1 MSASGSTRLGSEHP
15 SAATGG
21 LEVTFDYH
29 QRTKHHDHRYAPAPG
44 YMDWQTEPNPFRHYR
59 GAKSFRLDHLPP
71 ETAPRPHYDELFGP
85 ATGGPVQVPNR
96 QSLSQLLYDS
106 LSLSAW
112 KEYRDSRWSLRVNP
126 SSGDLHPTEAYMICG
141 AIPGLHDRP
150 AVYHYCPLT
159 HALEVRREL
168 TEQVWYGL
176 TRGLPPRALLVGLT
190 SIYWRESWK
199 YGERAFR
206 YCQHDLGHAIAA
218 VALAAAVL
226 EWETRLLEA
235 MTSDDLK
242 GLLGVHGQQ
251 GIEAEHPESLLVV
264 YPRASKLFTLNC
276 QRAYQPSRDL
286 LAEIGDG
293 EWHGHP
299 NRLSTDHRAW
309 PIIDTV
315 SQATLKLKAPD
326 KEFWTQAAPPSR
338 SVDRPDRKLS
348 ARQIIRQR
356 RSAVALDGKT
366 SLDRRVFYQ
375 MLERVLPGAVPFTAL
390 PWRPSVHLL
399 LFVHRVEAMAPG
411 LYLLVRD
418 PDRIGDLQATITRRF
433 EWRRPQGCPAG
444 MHLYRLRETNCRRAA
459 QMSSCHQKIAADGAF
474 VAGMLGEFEPRLSAH
489 GAWFYRRLHWEAGA
503 IGQVLYLEAEAAG
516 VGSTGI
522 GCFFDD
528 ATHEILGL
536 TDRRYQTIYHF
547 TVGGP
552 VEDTRLTSL
561 PGYPALPSSNE
572 DPLQDS
578 SVDRDDSS
586 VHPPKG
592 SS

>member
-1 MSASGSTRLGSEHP
+1 MSDSGSTRLPSEHP
-15 SAATGG
+15 AAATGG
-21 LEVTFDYH
+21 LEVTLDYH
-29 QRTKHHDHRYAPAPG
+29 QRTKHHHHRYAPGPG
-44 YMDWQTEPNPFRHYR
+44 QMDWQNEPNPFRRYS
-59 GAKSFRLDHLPP
+59 GAKRVRLDHRPP
-71 ETAPRPHYDELFGP
+71 ETTPRPHYDELFRP
-85 ATGGPVQVPNR
+85 ATSGPVRLPDR
-96 QSLSQLLYDS
+96 QSLSQLFYDS

-112 KEYRDSRWSLRVNP
+112 KEYRESRWSLRVNP

-150 AVYHYCPLT
+150 AVFHYCPLT
-159 HALEVRREL
+159 HGLEVRREL
-168 TEQVWYGL
+168 TEQAWNGL
-176 TRGLPPRALLVGLT
+176 TRGLPPGAVLVGLT

-235 MTSDDLK
+235 MTNDDLTR
-242 GLLGVHGQQ
+242 LLGLRRQQ
-251 GIEAEHPESLLVV
+251 GIEAEHPECLLVV
-264 YPRASKLFTLNC
+264 YPRAPKPFTLDC
-276 QRAYQPSRDL
+276 QRAYEPSRDL
-286 LAEIGDG
+286 LAEIGEG
-293 EWHGHP
+293 QWHGSP

-326 KEFWTQAAPPSR
+326 KEFWTPTAPPSR
-338 SVDRPDRKLS
+338 SVDLPDRELS

-366 SLDRRVFYQ
+366 TLDRGTLYR
-375 MLERVLPGAVPFTAL
+375 MLERVLPGAVPLAAL

-399 LFVHRVEAMAPG
+399 LFVHRVKALVPG

-418 PDRIGDLQATITRRF
+418 PDRVGLLRAAITRPF
-433 EWRRPQGCPAG
+433 DWRRPPACPAG
-444 MHLYRLRETNCRRAA
+444 MHLYRLRETDCRRAA
-459 QMSSCHQKIAADGAF
+459 QMSSCHQEIAADGAF
-474 VAGMLGEFEPRLSAH
+474 VAAMLAEFEPRLSAH
-489 GAWFYRRLHWEAGA
+489 GAWFYRRMHWEAGA

-516 VGSTGI
+516 VGATGI

-552 VEDTRLTSL
+552 VEDSRLTSL
-561 PGYPALPSSNE
+561 PGYP
-572 DPLQDS
+572 QDNF
-578 SVDRDDSS
+578 VDRA
-586 VHPPKG
+586 VGPAHPPKG
-592 SS
+592 MS

>member
-1 MSASGSTRLGSEHP
+1 
-15 SAATGG
+15 
-21 LEVTFDYH
+21 
-29 QRTKHHDHRYAPAPG
+29 
-44 YMDWQTEPNPFRHYR
+44 
-59 GAKSFRLDHLPP
+59 
-71 ETAPRPHYDELFGP
+71 
-85 ATGGPVQVPNR
+85 VPNR
-96 QSLSQLLYDS
+96 QSLSQLFYDS

-126 SSGDLHPTEAYMICG
+126 SSGNLHPTEAYMICG
-141 AIPGLHDRP
+141 AMPGLHDRP

-159 HALEVRREL
+159 HAIEVRRDL
-168 TEQVWYGL
+168 TEQVWDGL
-176 TRGLPPRALLVGLT
+176 TRGLPPRALLVGFT

-226 EWETRLLEA
+226 KWETRLLET
-235 MTSDDLK
+235 MSSDDLK
-242 GLLGVHGQQ
+242 GLLGVHWQE
-251 GIEAEHPESLLVV
+251 GIEAEQPECLLVV
-264 YPRASKLFTLNC
+264 YPRAPKPFTLDC
-276 QRAYQPSRDL
+276 QRAWEPSREL
-286 LAEIGDG
+286 LAEIRDG
-293 EWHGHP
+293 HWHGSP
-299 NRLSTDHRAW
+299 DRLSTEHRAW

-315 SQATLKLKAPD
+315 SQATLKPKAPHTD
-326 KEFWTQAAPPSR
+326 FWTHTAPPSR
-338 SVDRPDRKLS
+338 SVDLPDRKLS
-348 ARQIIRQR
+348 ARRIIRQR

-366 SLDRRVFYQ
+366 TLDRGAFYR
-375 MLERVLPGAVPFTAL
+375 MLERVLPGATPFTAL

-399 LFVHRVEAMAPG
+399 LFVHRVKALAPG

-418 PDRIGDLQATITRRF
+418 PDRIADLRAATTRHV
-433 EWRRPQGCPAG
+433 EWRPPPDCPAG
-444 MHLYRLRETNCRRAA
+444 MHLYRLREADCRRAA
-459 QMSSCHQKIAADGAF
+459 QMSSCHQDIAADGAF
-474 VAGMLGEFEPRLSAH
+474 VAAMLAEFEPRLSAH

-552 VEDTRLTSL
+552 VEDTRLASL
-561 PGYPALPSSNE
+561 PGYPALPASSTE
-572 DPLQDS
+572 G
-578 SVDRDDSS
+578 V
-586 VHPPKG
+586 
-592 SS
+592 